1 MTVSLVL
8 MALCILRK
16 RLFVLLLLTAAF
28 SFVFSLEEY
37 AADYFLNGTR
47 FGLPKC
53 AFRSDEELRF
63 LNLMGING
71 S

>member
-1 MTVSLVL
+1 

-16 RLFVLLLLTAAF
+16 RLLVLFLLTAAF

-37 AADYFLNGTR
+37 AAADYFLNGTR

-63 LNLMGING
+63 LNLMCING